1 MNKLIAIILLIS
13 LTSCFT
19 ERIELDYNQ
28 NENKKIVITGWITNL
43 DEPQFITVQNTV
55 NYLGNVLPDPV
66 TDADVTISDDR
77 GSYVLSHLEEGKY
90 FLPQNWVARVGDNY
104 KLNVSHDGS
113 IYTSEHIMR
122 PCPEIENLFFTEV
135 EDIEETDSIHI
146 YETIFSF
153 QEIPGEG
160 DAYYGIDYVAGSTD
174 RDSLFNGQFTND
186 EFVDGE
192 YFEDIDISDQD
203 RLFKEGDQVVLD
215 IFSIG
220 FETSEY
226 LVDVQSE
233 VFRGGIFDAP
243 PANVRTNITGGAAGY
258 FIVSAANREIFT
270 IQ

>member
-1 MNKLIAIILLIS
+1 MNKLIAFILLIS

-28 NENKKIVITGWITNL
+28 NENKKVVITGWITDL

-55 NYLGNVLPDPV
+55 NYLGEVLPDPIANAV
-66 TDADVTISDDR
+66 VSISDNQN
-77 GSYVLSHLEEGKY
+77 SYELTHQEKGKY
-90 FLPQNWVARVGDNY
+90 YLPDNWVANVGDNY
-104 KLNVSHDGS
+104 KLSVSYDGTT
-113 IYTSEHIMR
+113 YNSEHIMR
-122 PCPEIENLFFTEV
+122 PCPEIENLFFSEV
-135 EDIEETDSIHI
+135 EDLEETDSIHI

-192 YFEDIDISDQD
+192 YFEDIDISDYD
-203 RLFKEGDQVVLD
+203 RLFKIGDQVVLD

-233 VFRGGIFDAP
+233 VFRGGLFDAP

-258 FIVSAANREIFT
+258 FIVSAANRATFT